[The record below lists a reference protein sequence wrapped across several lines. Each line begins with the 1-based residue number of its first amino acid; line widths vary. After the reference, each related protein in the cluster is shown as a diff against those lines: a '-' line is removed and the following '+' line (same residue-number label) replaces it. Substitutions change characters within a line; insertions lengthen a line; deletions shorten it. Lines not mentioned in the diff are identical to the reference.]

1 MGGRR
6 RKRTPRKQQCDE
18 LVSLFERLCRGPD
31 CSRLFDEVCRTMR
44 YCRLAAGKPKDDNA
58 ETPPE
63 SSASPENQES
73 LDDSERPSGQ

>member
-1 MGGRR
+1 MPRR
-6 RKRTPRKQQCDE
+6 RRESTPRKRQCDE
-18 LVSLFERLCRGPD
+18 LVDLFERLCRGPD

-63 SSASPENQES
+63 SNANPENPES
-73 LDDSERPSGQ
+73 RDDSEPPREL